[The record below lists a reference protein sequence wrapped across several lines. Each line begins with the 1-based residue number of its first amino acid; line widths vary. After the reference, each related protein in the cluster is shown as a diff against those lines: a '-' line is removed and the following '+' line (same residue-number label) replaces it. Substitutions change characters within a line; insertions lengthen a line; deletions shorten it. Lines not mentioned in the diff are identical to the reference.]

1 MDRMLR
7 LSRALGAAA
16 LARTRLLSSS
26 SSSSASSAAA
36 DAAPF
41 SPAVRTQ
48 LSRLEARHAELQA
61 LLSSPSPPPP
71 RELPRL
77 ARESAALDKVVG
89 AIARLRALEA
99 EAASLDALVADA
111 HATHGTAPGGAL
123 GGRACGAGAAQE
135 LVALAEEEL
144 AALRPQL
151 AAGRRRLVRLLL
163 PADEADARNAILEV
177 RMGVGGEEAAL
188 FAGELLR
195 MYEGFCAARGWRF
208 RLLASTQEPG
218 FGGVREAAAS
228 VEGEGVFGRLR
239 FESGVHRV
247 QRVPVTQS
255 TGKLQT
261 STATVAVL
269 PEAEEV
275 DVEIRAQDLRVDT
288 YRSGGPGGQ
297 AVNTTDSAV
306 RITHVPTGLV
316 VAIQDERSQIQNRA
330 KAMRVLRARLFEAE
344 REKADAARR
353 EARASQVGSSARS
366 ERVRTYN
373 FSQNRVTDHRCGE
386 SRHDMAAFMR
396 GDELD
401 SVIDALVAQR
411 EEEELANL
419 EHSFA
424 AEGRASAAA
433 AAAAAAA
440 PARGAGR

>member
-1 MDRMLR
+1 
-7 LSRALGAAA
+7 
-16 LARTRLLSSS
+16 
-26 SSSSASSAAA
+26 
-36 DAAPF
+36 
-41 SPAVRTQ
+41 
-48 LSRLEARHAELQA
+48 
-61 LLSSPSPPPP
+61 
-71 RELPRL
+71 
-77 ARESAALDKVVG
+77 
-89 AIARLRALEA
+89 
-99 EAASLDALVADA
+99 
-111 HATHGTAPGGAL
+111 
-123 GGRACGAGAAQE
+123 
-135 LVALAEEEL
+135 VALAEEEL

-151 AAGRRRLVRLLL
+151 AEGRRRLVRLLL
-163 PADEADARNAILEV
+163 PADEADARDAILEV

-195 MYEGFCAARGWRF
+195 MYEGFCEARGWKF
-208 RLLASTQEPG
+208 RLLSSTQEPG

-275 DVEIRAQDLRVDT
+275 DVEIRAQDLRIDT

-306 RITHVPTGLV
+306 RITHLPTGLV

-330 KAMRVLRARLFEAE
+330 KALRVLRARLFEAE

-353 EARASQVGSSARS
+353 EARASQVGSSSRS

-386 SRHDMAAFMR
+386 SRHDIDAFMR

-401 SVIDALVAQR
+401 GIIDALAALR

-419 EHSFA
+419 EHRYA
-424 AEGRASAAA
+424 AENAAA
-433 AAAAAAA
+433 AK
-440 PARGAGR
+440 R